1 MTASTGH
8 ILLVAVAMTAP
19 VVLLG
24 TAVLFL
30 MRGMSLR
37 ANMVVIVLIPLA
49 ATFVGVLGVSGFMF
63 TDDIS
68 KIATVLAAVALVTAP
83 AALYLSHAQAKRTVW
98 ERQMRD
104 QERAAER
111 SRRELIAWVS
121 HDLRTPLAD
130 IKALAEALGDSVVT
144 SPDEVVGFAREID
157 VNTVRLSQMVDD
169 LFEMSRIH
177 SGALRLDF
185 EQLDVREVVD
195 EVAGAIAAAARRAEV
210 TLSVDMP
217 EHPVLV
223 VGSSTA
229 LSRVLSNLVV
239 NAIAH
244 TPPGGS
250 VHFRVAADDTG
261 VTIGVSDTGGGI
273 ADEDLPRIFEMAYRG
288 TAARTPVNSAG
299 LPVGSGMGLAIAQ
312 GLVAAHDG
320 LIVASNTESG
330 CRFEVTLPHRAPRP
344 GSPLS
349 VPRSADA
356 DRPPQ
361 PGAGE
366 LA

>member
-1 MTASTGH
+1 
-8 ILLVAVAMTAP
+8 MTAP
-19 VVLLG
+19 IMLLG
-24 TAVLFL
+24 TALLFL

-37 ANMVVIVLIPLA
+37 ANMVVIVLLPLV

-63 TDDIS
+63 TGDIT

-83 AALYLSHAQAKRTVW
+83 AALYLSRAQAKRTVW

-144 SPDEVVGFAREID
+144 SPDEVVDFAREID

-185 EQLDVREVVD
+185 EPLDVREVVD
-195 EVAGAIAAAARRAEV
+195 EVAGALTAAARRAEV
-210 TLSVDMP
+210 CLDVDLP
-217 EHPVLV
+217 PTAVPVV
-223 VGSSTA
+223 ASSTA
-229 LSRVLSNLVV
+229 LSRVLTNLVV

-244 TPPGGS
+244 TPHGGS
-250 VHFRVAADDTG
+250 VRIQVASGGTD
-261 VTIGVSDTGGGI
+261 VTIGVTDTGGGI
-273 ADEDLPRIFEMAYRG
+273 AEEDLPRIFEMAYRG

-320 LIVASNTESG
+320 LIVASNTDAGS
-330 CRFEVTLPHRAPRP
+330 RFEVTLPGGTARP
-344 GSPLS
+344 KAAS
-349 VPRSADA
+349 VTRSADTHR
-356 DRPPQ
+356 RP
-361 PGAGE
+361 
-366 LA
+366 